1 MSATEKSLLI
11 ISSLFEPNVNHIIRR
26 LDERGVRWRRFN
38 TETFPLLCQGQ
49 LQFFEHDRPHFC
61 LTVDG
66 SLIDSREVDV
76 VWYRRQSDPVLAEGL
91 EEEDREFVRV
101 ECLAYLNAL
110 YRCLDH
116 CRWVNPWLPERLAAD
131 KTGQL
136 VKAKSEGLAVPRT
149 LVSNDP
155 RAAHDFFEQCGGRV
169 IFKPLL
175 GLVTGRPP
183 EYSAQLRASFD
194 GQFAF
199 PPDCKD
205 PSSRRESRV
214 VFTQLLTLD
223 RLEELDSL
231 AVCPAIFQEYVEK
244 QVELR
249 ITIVGDQV
257 FTAAIHSQEH
267 PETQVDFRRLALMTN
282 HESVKH
288 TIFDLPIE
296 IRSKLLSLMNKLG
309 LVFGCVDMILTP
321 RGEYVFLEVN
331 PAGQWGWIEQMTG
344 MPITE
349 ALVELLVS
357 EKSVVPSP

>member
-1 MSATEKSLLI
+1 
-11 ISSLFEPNVNHIIRR
+11 
-26 LDERGVRWRRFN
+26 
-38 TETFPLLCQGQ
+38 
-49 LQFFEHDRPHFC
+49 
-61 LTVDG
+61 
-66 SLIDSREVDV
+66 
-76 VWYRRQSDPVLAEGL
+76 
-91 EEEDREFVRV
+91 V

-155 RAAHDFFEQCGGRV
+155 RAAHDFFEQWGGRV